1 MIQKS
6 ITFLKEVKSELS
18 QVSWPPLPELWAST
32 RVVLAVTVILSVII
46 GLFDLICARLM
57 AWIVR

>member
-6 ITFLKEVKSELS
+6 IGFLREVKSELS

-32 RVVLAVTVILSVII
+32 RIVLLVVVILSVII
-46 GLFDLICARLM
+46 GLFDLVCARFM
-57 AWIVR
+57 AWIIH